1 MATAKATATA
11 SSDAKAEVT
20 KRKAEVSK
28 RKAQRASKTKTT
40 KVKKVAGQQEAV
52 VEKVV
57 EKKKV
62 EKVATARTKR
72 MAEKA
77 KTRATAPKKTV
88 EVASMKLTDLDA
100 MEYTPEEYETLLAM
114 YEDTIQ
120 DIKEGEIVTG
130 KILGVSHDDVIV
142 DVGFKSEGVIPLS
155 EFTDNGNI
163 VVGDEIEVYLEAME
177 DSGGQLLLSK
187 QKADFMRVWERVRE
201 IHDAGD
207 LVTGKVVKRIKGGF
221 VVDIM
226 GVDAFL
232 PGSQVALRQ
241 VPDFDALV
249 RTDIE
254 VKIIKLNK
262 NRRNIVISR
271 RVVLEEQ
278 RESMRSVLLEEIKS
292 GEVRKGIVK
301 NITDFGVFID
311 LGGVDGLL
319 HITDMSWGRVKHP
332 SELCG
337 LGDEIDV
344 KILDFDDKTSRISLG
359 LKQLSPYPWDDIETK
374 YPIGLKTTGRVVSI
388 TDYGA
393 FVELEQGIEGL
404 IHISEMSWTQH
415 IKHPSKIMNVND
427 SIEVV
432 VLNVDKESEK
442 ISLGIKQ
449 LEEDPWK
456 TIDDKY
462 PVDKILG
469 GKVRNLTAFGAFVEL
484 EAGIDGLV
492 HISDMSW
499 TRRIQH
505 PSEVMKKSEDIT
517 IKILKVDH
525 DNRRISLGFKQLKED
540 PWPELAHKYA
550 VGSEALGTVTRA
562 LDRGLVVELDGEVEG
577 FVPASQIG
585 KKDVK
590 PSELYSEGQQ
600 IPLSVI
606 EFDQAA
612 RRITLSVDAYY
623 KNRDRDEL
631 ESFLTK
637 QVEESSGGA
646 MADAL
651 GDAGLKTEEASAPAE
666 AAPVVE
672 EPATTSDDAEAK
684 TEEAKK
690 EEAPAAPAETPKPEV
705 ETPSDEET
713 L

>member
-1 MATAKATATA
+1 MAVAKTAAT
-11 SSDAKAEVT
+11 DL
-20 KRKAEVSK
+20 SK
-28 RKAQRASKTKTT
+28 RKASRSSKAKTS
-40 KVKKVAGQQEAV
+40 KVKKTAGVAVEAV
-52 VEKVV
+52 VATEVEETVV
-57 EKKKV
+57 EKIS
-62 EKVATARTKR
+62 TARTRR

-77 KTRATAPKKTV
+77 KTRTDAPAAPKIDD
-88 EVASMKLTDLDA
+88 VASMKLTDLDA
-100 MEYTPEEYETLLAM
+100 MEYTEEEYQGLLEM
-114 YEDTIQ
+114 YESTIQ
-120 DIKEGEIVTG
+120 DIREGEIVTG
-130 KILGVSHDDVIV
+130 KILGVNHDDVIV

-155 EFTDNGNI
+155 EFPEQGNI
-163 VVGDEIEVYLEAME
+163 VVGEEVEVFLEAME
-177 DSGGQLLLSK
+177 DSSGQLLLSK
-187 QKADFMRVWERVRE
+187 QKADFMRVWENVRE
-201 IHDAGD
+201 LHDAGA
-207 LVTGKVVKRIKGGF
+207 LVTGKVQRRIKGGF

-249 RTDIE
+249 NTDIE

-262 NRRNIVISR
+262 ARRNIVISR

-278 RESMRSVLLEEIKS
+278 RESLRDTLLQEIEVS
-292 GEVRKGIVK
+292 QVRKGVVK

-337 LGDEIDV
+337 LGEEVDV

-359 LKQLSPYPWDDIETK
+359 MKQLTPYPWEDIETK

-432 VLNVDKESEK
+432 VLNVDKDSEK

-456 TIDDKY
+456 TIGDKY
-462 PVDKILG
+462 PLDKEIT

-484 EAGIDGLV
+484 EEGIDGLV

-505 PSEVMKKSEDIT
+505 PSEVMKKSDEISV
-517 IKILKVDH
+517 KILKVDH
-525 DNRRISLGFKQLKED
+525 DNRRISLGFKQLNED
-540 PWPELAHKYA
+540 PWPELAKKYS
-550 VGSEALGTVTRA
+550 VGSEALGTIVRA
-562 LDRGLVVELDGEVEG
+562 LDRGLVVELDGSVEG
-577 FVPASQIG
+577 FVPVAQLG
-585 KKDVK
+585 LKDGTPQDMFK
-590 PSELYSEGQQ
+590 EGQQ
-600 IPLSVI
+600 VPLSVV

-612 RRITLSVDAYY
+612 RRITLSVEAYY
-623 KNRDRDEL
+623 KNKDVSEMDA
-631 ESFLTK
+631 FYAK
-637 QVEESSGGA
+637 QAEEAASSGGA
-646 MADAL
+646 LADAL
-651 GDAGLKTEEASAPAE
+651 GQAGIAAEETAPEAVVAEAPVEVEPPAE
-666 AAPVVE
+666 
-672 EPATTSDDAEAK
+672 EPEK
-684 TEEAKK
+684 
-690 EEAPAAPAETPKPEV
+690 PAE
-705 ETPSDEET
+705 DEQ

>member
-1 MATAKATATA
+1 MAVAKSATTTAAN
-11 SSDAKAEVT
+11 
-20 KRKAEVSK
+20 EVSK
-28 RKAQRASKTKTT
+28 RKASRSSKAKVS
-40 KVKKVAGQQEAV
+40 KVKKTAGAAAEVEVVAAV
-52 VEKVV
+52 EEKVV
-57 EKKKV
+57 EKV
-62 EKVATARTKR
+62 STARTR
-72 MAEKA
+72 RVAEKVKA
-77 KTRATAPKKTV
+77 RADKPAAPKIV
-88 EVASMKLTDLDA
+88 DVASMKLTDLDA
-100 MEYTPEEYETLLAM
+100 MEYTEEEYQGLLEM
-114 YEDTIQ
+114 YEGTIQ
-120 DIKEGEIVTG
+120 DIREGEIVTG

-142 DVGFKSEGVIPLS
+142 DVGFKSEGVIPMS
-155 EFTDNGNI
+155 EFPEQGNI
-163 VVGDEIEVYLEAME
+163 VVGDEVEVFLEAME
-177 DSGGQLLLSK
+177 DSSGQLLLSK
-187 QKADFMRVWERVRE
+187 QKADFMRVWENVRE
-201 IHDAGD
+201 LHDAGA
-207 LVTGKVVKRIKGGF
+207 LVTGKVQRRIKGGF

-249 RTDIE
+249 NTDIE

-262 NRRNIVISR
+262 ARRNIVISR

-278 RESMRSVLLEEIKS
+278 RESLRDTLLQEISVDQ
-292 GEVRKGIVK
+292 VRKGIVK

-332 SELCG
+332 SEMCS
-337 LGDEIDV
+337 LGEEVDV

-359 LKQLSPYPWDDIETK
+359 LKQLTPYPWEGIEAK

-427 SIEVV
+427 TIEVV

-456 TIDDKY
+456 TIDEKY
-462 PVDKILG
+462 PIDKEIT

-484 EAGIDGLV
+484 EEGIDGLV

-505 PSEVMKKSEDIT
+505 PSEVMKKGDEISV
-517 IKILKVDH
+517 KILKVDH
-525 DNRRISLGFKQLKED
+525 DNRRISLGFKQLTED
-540 PWPELAHKYA
+540 PWPELAKKYS
-550 VGSEALGTVTRA
+550 VGSEALGTVMRA
-562 LDRGLVVELDGEVEG
+562 LDRGLVVELDGAVEG
-577 FVPASQIG
+577 FVPVAQLG
-585 KKDVK
+585 LKDGTPQEMFK
-590 PSELYSEGQQ
+590 EGQQ
-600 IPLSVI
+600 IPLSVV

-612 RRITLSVDAYY
+612 RRITLSVEAYY
-623 KNRDRDEL
+623 KNKDKSEMD
-631 ESFLTK
+631 SFYAK
-637 QVEESSGGA
+637 QSEEAAASGGA
-646 MADAL
+646 MAEAL
-651 GDAGLKTEEASAPAE
+651 GQAGIAAEESAETAPVEAPAE
-666 AAPVVE
+666 AAPAP
-672 EPATTSDDAEAK
+672 EPEPEK
-684 TEEAKK
+684 
-690 EEAPAAPAETPKPEV
+690 PAE
-705 ETPSDEET
+705 DEQ